1 MERNSGLVSL
11 SLKIEGGQPRGCGS
25 KSGRYH
31 WYMGNHV
38 VSNYV
43 DGQFV
48 VVATDTV
55 IAGLRKC
62 IDIANNDVSCL

>member
-1 MERNSGLVSL
+1 MLRVWERG
-11 SLKIEGGQPRGCGS
+11 
-25 KSGRYH
+25 SGRYH

-38 VSNYV
+38 ASNYV

-62 IDIANNDVSCL
+62 TAAIATTMCHAFFKRGTN